1 MINSNVTLNLARLAR
16 RNQMLQVNMFQ
27 AKTELSKLIKS
38 LEDKEHKSIV
48 IARNGQPV
56 AKLTLFDSSDV
67 QQRELGKFNGKY
79 RIPKDIDE
87 FNDEVLALMEGRK

>member
-1 MINSNVTLNLARLAR
+1 MRENSTILSLARLAR

-38 LEDKEHKSIV
+38 LENEEHKSIV

-56 AKLTLFDSSDV
+56 AKLTRYDGSDTGKI
-67 QQRELGKFNGKY
+67 ELGKFEGKFH
-79 RIPKDIDE
+79 IPDDIDE
-87 FNDEVLALMEGRK
+87 CNDEVLALMEGRL